1 VAFTIRIYLPY
12 SKKTVSI
19 KQFTNLEYKNLLK
32 TLTNK
37 NYSQCNN
44 FINSLIYDCSF
55 GELTDIN
62 FIDKFVTLLNLRCI
76 SIGDTLTQSIQK
88 DSAKYNLN
96 YSIYSIIDKIVN
108 NSQLT
113 FADNIQYGL
122 LQVTTGVPKQIFINP
137 QDIHNFIY
145 SIKIGNRIFD
155 LNNLP
160 ENEKIEAINI
170 LPGQIMLRLYQSIY
184 LFKQQIQDFD
194 ILTLKVNI
202 ETKEETPVK
211 LYLDQDNMH
220 ALLSVFFNEHLTNIF
235 LKQFILSK
243 QHNIDCNYYDSL
255 PPVESDIFYNFHK
268 ELQEHEKQQNE
279 STKGVSIG
287 VPPSSEF

>member
-1 VAFTIRIYLPY
+1 MFTIRIYLPY

-19 KQFTNLEYKNLLK
+19 KQFSNLDYKNLLK
-32 TLTNK
+32 TLANK
-37 NYSQCNN
+37 NYTQCNY
-44 FINSLIYDCSF
+44 FIDKLIHDCSF

-88 DSAKYNLN
+88 ENTKYNLN

-108 NSQLT
+108 NAQLSFT
-113 FADNIQYGL
+113 DTIQYES
-122 LQVTTGVPKQIFINP
+122 LQVTTGIPKQIFINP

-145 SIKIGNRIFD
+145 SIKIGTKIFNLND
-155 LNNLP
+155 LS
-160 ENEKIEAINI
+160 ESEKIEAVNI
-170 LPGQIMLRLYQSIY
+170 LPGQIMVKLYQNIY
-184 LFKQQIQDFD
+184 LFKHQIQDFD

-202 ETKEETPVK
+202 ETKEELPVK

-220 ALLSVFFNEHLTNIF
+220 TLVSVFFNEHLTNIF

-243 QHNIDCNYYDSL
+243 QHNIDCNYYDSI
-255 PPVESDIFYNFHK
+255 PPVESEIFYNFHK

-279 STKGVSIG
+279 SSKGVSMG
-287 VPPSSEF
+287 AMPTTEF